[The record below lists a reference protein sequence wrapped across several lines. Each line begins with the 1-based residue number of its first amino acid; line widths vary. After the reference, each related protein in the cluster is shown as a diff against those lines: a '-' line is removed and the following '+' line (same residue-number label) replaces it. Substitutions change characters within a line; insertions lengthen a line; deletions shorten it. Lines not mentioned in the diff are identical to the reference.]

1 LCIKAKTETPPAWF
15 LILTTCYLVGRFK
28 KMKSIFNRN
37 LGKIS
42 LGTIV
47 ALSILFTMFFADR
60 LNIASITAR
69 ANTYYSEL
77 VSGAP
82 LVQTWTDST
91 QIANDDDWTGVVS
104 IEGFRGNGLTSVVGG
119 SPTAVLTDTPGNDL
133 DVTANQ
139 TDPLTSTAE
148 GVAEFALSNPTV
160 ALKASD
166 FASAPNVV
174 VHLDSRLCTAGKA
187 IRISYLIRDIDNS
200 PIDSVQPVSLQY
212 RIGMT
217 GNYSN
222 VLFTTVADATA
233 GVGQATKTTPVF
245 ATLPQAVT
253 GQVFDVRII
262 TSNAAGIDEW
272 VGIDDIRAECLA
284 PTGAS
289 SSIQGRA
296 TVYGG
301 RGISRARVSLTN
313 TNTGQTVVVYTNQRG
328 YFNIQDLPVGDVYA
342 ISIDHKRYSFPVAS
356 QSFQLLDDSQTV
368 EFIAQ

>member
-342 ISIDHKRYSFPVAS
+342 ISIDHKRYSFPIAS

>member
-1 LCIKAKTETPPAWF
+1 
-15 LILTTCYLVGRFK
+15 
-28 KMKSIFNRN
+28 MKSIFMRN

-42 LGTIV
+42 FGTIV
-47 ALSILFTMFFADR
+47 VLSILFTMFFADR
-60 LNIASITAR
+60 LDFASIKTK

-77 VSGAP
+77 VGGAP
-82 LVQTWTDST
+82 LVQTWTNST

-119 SPTAVLTDTPGNDL
+119 SPTTVLTDTPGNDL

-139 TDPLTSTAE
+139 TDPLTTTTD

-166 FASAPNVV
+166 FASAPNLV
-174 VHLDSRLCTAGKA
+174 VHLDSRLCTPGKA
-187 IRISYLIRDIDNS
+187 VRISYLIRDIDNS

-212 RIGMT
+212 RIGMS

-245 ATLPQAVT
+245 ATLPQAVV

-262 TSNAAGIDEW
+262 TSNALGTDEW
-272 VGIDDIRAECLA
+272 IGIDDIRAECLA

-296 TVYGG
+296 TVNGK
-301 RGISRARVSLTN
+301 RGVSRAQVTLTN
-313 TNTGQTVVVYTNQRG
+313 TNTGQTIVGYTNQLG
-328 YFNIQDLPVGDVYA
+328 YFNFQDLPVGDVYA
-342 ISIDHKRYSFPVAS
+342 ISIGHKRYTFPISS
-356 QSFQLLDDSQTV
+356 QTFQLLDDSQSV